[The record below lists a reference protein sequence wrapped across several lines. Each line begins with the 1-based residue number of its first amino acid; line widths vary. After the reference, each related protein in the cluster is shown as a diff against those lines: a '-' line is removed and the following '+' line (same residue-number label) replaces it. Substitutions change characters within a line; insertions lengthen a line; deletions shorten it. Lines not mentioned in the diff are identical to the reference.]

1 VLRIVLAIFHQL
13 GFGKTHKP
21 CGKIWRTT
29 TMRGENGLPKG
40 KVFKEIIVVWLEML
54 LEGKP
59 FIYIDMQIFSSCSS
73 T

>member
-1 VLRIVLAIFHQL
+1 
-13 GFGKTHKP
+13 
-21 CGKIWRTT
+21 
-29 TMRGENGLPKG
+29 MRGEKGLPKG
-40 KVFKEIIVVWLEML
+40 NVFKEIIVVWLEML